1 MQMSLFI
8 PIHNGHFRSCANDPS
23 NLISLAIIIPEG
35 SPKYSIEDR
44 RNPYHPLPIR

>member
-8 PIHNGHFRSCANDPS
+8 PIHNNHFQSCANDLS

-35 SPKYSIEDR
+35 SPK
-44 RNPYHPLPIR
+44 